1 MRAVV
6 TESPDF
12 GGIRCGVQPEQRHA
26 RKMGAMT
33 MRPHK
38 AATRLWRS
46 QIGELTGGPDCQR
59 PSTNHRATISNTVL
73 PKSTTRVS
81 SGVRSDTKHR

>member
-38 AATRLWRS
+38 AATRLGMAMGTRNPK
-46 QIGELTGGPDCQR
+46 PD
-59 PSTNHRATISNTVL
+59 
-73 PKSTTRVS
+73 
-81 SGVRSDTKHR
+81 G